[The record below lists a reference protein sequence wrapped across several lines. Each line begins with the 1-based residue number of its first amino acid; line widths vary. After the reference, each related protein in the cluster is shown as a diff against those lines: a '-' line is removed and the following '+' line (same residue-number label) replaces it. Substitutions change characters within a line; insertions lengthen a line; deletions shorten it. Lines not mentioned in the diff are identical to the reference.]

1 MLKTVQPFRHI
12 LLYPSEIGYTVGN
25 EQFFLKVTNF
35 FETLSNVLESREFN
49 YIALWK

>member
-1 MLKTVQPFRHI
+1 MLKTVQPFRHN

-25 EQFFLKVTNF
+25 EQFFPKVTDF